1 MKQEQVK
8 NWIAERLHVA
18 IRRRRENME
27 ELWGKVVMSISL
39 DNPAK
44 LFIKLR
50 RLSANVSICEKII
63 LKELH
68 C

>member
-18 IRRRRENME
+18 IRRRRGNME

-44 LFIKLR
+44 LFIKLW

-63 LKELH
+63 LKEIH